1 MIISIKFN
9 DKVLIDTPLTR
20 STTNEEIKTKLTK
33 LGNTPFI
40 CNSINIDINKNIFV
54 NMKEL
59 NNIRR
64 TLSTK
69 LIDIRTNINR
79 NITINEYKLDYKKED
94 NYNIEISILAR
105 TKEQLQAGL
114 DKNIDRIYVNQELYT
129 KYKDNNKVYLRL
141 ERVNN
146 NYNYNSNNILAT
158 ELGAIYKYSNT
169 NLVSDYYLNVVNNYS
184 IKYLLDKGVKRVTL
198 SPEVDYNNLDDYL
211 LDKVELIIYG
221 TLEDMVTKSCP
232 IKELNSCPCHKEDI
246 YYLEDINKNKYR
258 ILHNNCLTHIMH
270 CKKINYLDK
279 LDYYKSI
286 KVRSFRLELLDENYQ
301 EVINLIDKIRK

>member
-1 MIISIKFN
+1 
-9 DKVLIDTPLTR
+9 
-20 STTNEEIKTKLTK
+20 
-33 LGNTPFI
+33 
-40 CNSINIDINKNIFV
+40 
-54 NMKEL
+54 MKEL

-94 NYNIEISILAR
+94 NYNIEIYILAR
-105 TKEQLQAGL
+105 TKEQVQAGL
-114 DKNIDRIYVNQELYT
+114 DKNIDRIYVDQELYT

-198 SPEVDYNNLDDYL
+198 SPEVNYNNLDDYL

-221 TLEDMVTKSCP
+221 TLEDMVTKSCL

-279 LDYYKSI
+279 LDYYKNI
-286 KVRSFRLELLDENYQ
+286 KVRSFRLELLDEDYQ